1 MTKEKK
7 KKKNMIPIIAVLVFL
22 VAVSSAFI
30 GTLAKFVM
38 TEALSD
44 NAVVAEFGLGMPER
58 IDLFSVSYL
67 DPKIEANGEGKKII
81 APGASGSYAF
91 SVSGTAEV
99 EYVVRAEVEVAY
111 SENWDGYE
119 PLEYSLDGE
128 DWTNLEDFQADLSTA
143 LESEVIAPNAIYSGE
158 QTIYWRWPFTVD
170 GEDVKIHNE
179 KDTEMGIAA
188 VGAGEAAPK
197 VTISIELTAEQVG

>member
-38 TEALSD
+38 TGDASD
-44 NAVVAEFGLGMPER
+44 EAVVAEFGLEMPES
-58 IDLFSVSYL
+58 IDLFSDSYTNI
-67 DPKIEANGEGKKII
+67 KANEDGKKII
-81 APGASGSYAF
+81 APGASGNYAF
-91 SVSGTAEV
+91 SVLGKA
-99 EYVVRAEVEVAY
+99 EVAY
-111 SENWDGYE
+111 TVKADVKVTYSEEWDGYE

-128 DWTNLEDFQADLSTA
+128 DWTNLEDFQEDLSTA
-143 LESEVIAPNAIYSGE
+143 LGSEVIAPNAIYSGE

-179 KDTEMGIAA
+179 KDTEMGVAA

-197 VTISIELTAEQVG
+197 VIISIELTAEQVG